1 MANTPHQPPGP
12 PPKEPPKP
20 GAPTP
25 AVTVPPHPSTTVT
38 AAATHSDNP
47 HTPYTQAAVYH
58 PTGAEVGPS
67 TMNPDQYKT
76 PKDFHLAKQGS
87 RDYVAGQPVDEAEL
101 KKVDEEHD
109 KKVDEAKKAA
119 DEAKK
124 ASEALQKGEPA
135 KK

>member
-1 MANTPHQPPGP
+1 MATTPQPP
-12 PPKEPPKP
+12 KA

-25 AVTVPPHPSTTVT
+25 SATVPAHPATTVT

-58 PTGAEVGPS
+58 PTGSEVGPS

-76 PKDFHLAKQGS
+76 PKDFHLAKPGS
-87 RDYVAGQPVDEAEL
+87 RDYVAGQPVDDAEL

-119 DEAKK
+119 EAAKK
-124 ASEALQKGEPA
+124 ASEAHAAGTPSE